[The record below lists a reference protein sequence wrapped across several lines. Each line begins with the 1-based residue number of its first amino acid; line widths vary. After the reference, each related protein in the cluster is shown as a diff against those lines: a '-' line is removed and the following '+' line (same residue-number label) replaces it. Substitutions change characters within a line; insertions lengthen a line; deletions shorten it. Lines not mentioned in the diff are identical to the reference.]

1 MSPNNAGQSLRVLKH
16 IFCING
22 SPSFLDILRHLL
34 EHEHYMVTTTNFVP
48 QTFDQIAALQPSL
61 LIIDLSVGQQAGP
74 DLLERLQREAI
85 TRKIPVIVVSTDR
98 RLLARARAEQAL
110 YGGQLFLA
118 KPLDLDNLLEGIHA
132 LIGAA

>member
-1 MSPNNAGQSLRVLKH
+1 MSPNNAGHSLRVHKH

-22 SPSFLDILRHLL
+22 SSSFLDILRHLL
-34 EHEHYMVTTTNFVP
+34 EHEHYTVTTTNFVP
-48 QTFDQIAALQPSL
+48 QTFEQIAALQPSL
-61 LIIDLSVGQQAGP
+61 LIIDLSVGQRAGP

-98 RLLARARAEQAL
+98 RLLARARAEQAH